1 MNTKLIKQKDFFL
14 LILGKLVSL
23 LGSNMQQ
30 FALSLYVL
38 SLTGSATI
46 FASILSISI
55 LPRLL
60 LSPIAGVFGDW
71 FDRKRTIVLLDLLN
85 FIIIGIYAVIFTIN
99 GSLTLPMIYIL
110 VILLEI
116 TEIFFGSAMSAVIP
130 SMVEKEDLLD
140 ANSFNSLVMNLGQLL
155 APVLGAIIY
164 GSFGLKIV
172 MTINSLSFLLSAIS
186 EMFINIPKKHKK
198 PEEISAKAFK
208 MDLIEGINII
218 KGNKFISTMIY
229 LGTIINFILAPIFS
243 VGLVFIIKEVL
254 KATDFQFGIF
264 QMVLSASMIA
274 APIFASGY
282 IKKVKVGKLCYTSF
296 VSIALSIL
304 VMAVIPSKV
313 ILGSFKSNLV
323 PYILLSIISF
333 MVGVFA
339 TTANIAM
346 GTIFNQVT
354 PIELMGRTSTVFNLA
369 VTVFIPIGQMI
380 FGYLYDIISPS
391 YVIAISGL
399 ILIFTVKRYKIALME
414 LDEQEDGIRGDAINE
429 I

>member
-1 MNTKLIKQKDFFL
+1 
-14 LILGKLVSL
+14 
-23 LGSNMQQ
+23 
-30 FALSLYVL
+30 
-38 SLTGSATI
+38 
-46 FASILSISI
+46 
-55 LPRLL
+55 
-60 LSPIAGVFGDW
+60 
-71 FDRKRTIVLLDLLN
+71 
-85 FIIIGIYAVIFTIN
+85 
-99 GSLTLPMIYIL
+99 
-110 VILLEI
+110 
-116 TEIFFGSAMSAVIP
+116 
-130 SMVEKEDLLD
+130 
-140 ANSFNSLVMNLGQLL
+140 
-155 APVLGAIIY
+155 
-164 GSFGLKIV
+164 
-172 MTINSLSFLLSAIS
+172 
-186 EMFINIPKKHKK
+186 
-198 PEEISAKAFK
+198 
-208 MDLIEGINII
+208 
-218 KGNKFISTMIY
+218 
-229 LGTIINFILAPIFS
+229 
-243 VGLVFIIKEVL
+243 
-254 KATDFQFGIF
+254 
-264 QMVLSASMIA
+264 MVLSASMIA